1 MAGPVASS
9 PSERAILLCGAETFW
24 NSLADSVSSSFPSPQ
39 SRLANFALPA
49 KVRAKALT
57 HPEGDREEE
66 ILLDPSLTRVER
78 AGALRPHSSNAV
90 KNGLAASYGL

>member
-1 MAGPVASS
+1 MSGPVA
-9 PSERAILLCGAETFW
+9 PPPTERASLLCGAGTIW
-24 NSLADSVSSSFPSPQ
+24 NSHADSVSSSFPSPQ

-57 HPEGDREEE
+57 HPERGREKE

-78 AGALRPHSSNAV
+78 AGSS
-90 KNGLAASYGL
+90 SC